1 MPEPR
6 TTLRVAVP
14 NKGSLSEAAM
24 AMLSEAGYL
33 QRRDRKELVLVDEE
47 NGIEFFYLRP
57 RDVAVY
63 VGSGILHLGIT
74 GRDLY
79 QDAHAETGAT
89 EIMGLG
95 FGRSTFR
102 LAGPRGDF
110 SDSTNL
116 AGKRVATSYDALLT
130 RWFEAQSINDVEVVH
145 LDGAVESAVRLG
157 VADAI
162 ADVVETGN
170 TLKAAGMETFGDP
183 IMESEA
189 ILIAGNGKAE
199 EDRTAIER
207 DTGRLIRRLQGVLV
221 ARQYVMMDYDIRRD
235 NLEAAIKF
243 TPGLESPTI
252 SPLADEK
259 WVAVRSMVPAKKT
272 NQLMDELYDLGARAI
287 LVSSIHACRI

>member
-1 MPEPR
+1 
-6 TTLRVAVP
+6 
-14 NKGSLSEAAM
+14 M

-33 QRRDRKELVLVDEE
+33 QRRDRSELVLVDED

-63 VGSGILHLGIT
+63 VGSGSLHLGIT
-74 GRDLY
+74 GRDLF
-79 QDAHAETGAT
+79 QDAGVVTGAE
-89 EIMGLG
+89 EILGLG

-110 SDSTNL
+110 TDSTEL
-116 AGKRVATSYDALLT
+116 AGKRVATSYDAMLT
-130 RWFEAQSINDVEVVH
+130 EWFATQQISDVEVVH
-145 LDGAVESAVRLG
+145 LDGAVETAVRLG

-170 TLKAAGMETFGDP
+170 TLKAAGMETFGTP

-189 ILIAGNGKAE
+189 ILIAGNGKSDDDAAA
-199 EDRTAIER
+199 RER
-207 DTGRLIRRLQGVLV
+207 DTARLIRRLQGVLV
-221 ARQYVMMDYDIRRD
+221 ARQYVMMDYDIRRE
-235 NLEAAIKF
+235 NLEEAMTR

-259 WVAVRSMVPAKKT
+259 WVAVRSMVPAKRT

>member
-89 EIMGLG
+89 EIMEILG
-95 FGRSTFR
+95 KEESLSRIR
-102 LAGPRGDF
+102 RGI
-110 SDSTNL
+110 
-116 AGKRVATSYDALLT
+116 ALL
-130 RWFEAQSINDVEVVH
+130 EAS
-145 LDGAVESAVRLG
+145 L
-157 VADAI
+157 
-162 ADVVETGN
+162 
-170 TLKAAGMETFGDP
+170 
-183 IMESEA
+183 
-189 ILIAGNGKAE
+189 
-199 EDRTAIER
+199 
-207 DTGRLIRRLQGVLV
+207 
-221 ARQYVMMDYDIRRD
+221 
-235 NLEAAIKF
+235 
-243 TPGLESPTI
+243 
-252 SPLADEK
+252 
-259 WVAVRSMVPAKKT
+259 
-272 NQLMDELYDLGARAI
+272 
-287 LVSSIHACRI
+287 

>member
-1 MPEPR
+1 
-6 TTLRVAVP
+6 
-14 NKGSLSEAAM
+14 M
-24 AMLSEAGYL
+24 AMLAEAGYL

-47 NGIEFFYLRP
+47 NGVEFFYLRP

-79 QDAHAETGAT
+79 QDSRAETGAE

-102 LAGPRGDF
+102 LAGPRGAF
-110 SDSTNL
+110 SASAEL
-116 AGKRVATSYDALLT
+116 AGHRVATSYDAMLSQWL
-130 RWFEAQSINDVEVVH
+130 QDQQIPDVEVVH

-170 TLKAAGMETFGDP
+170 TLKAAGMETFGEP
-183 IMESEA
+183 LMESEA
-189 ILIAGNGKAE
+189 ILIAGNGMRD
-199 EDRTAIER
+199 EDRAAIER

-221 ARQYVMMDYDIRRD
+221 ARQYVMMDYDIRRE
-235 NLEAAIKF
+235 NLDEAIRF

-259 WVAVRSMVPAKKT
+259 WVAVRSMVPAKRT

>member
-1 MPEPR
+1 MSESR

-14 NKGSLSEAAM
+14 NKGSLSDAAM
-24 AMLSEAGYL
+24 EMLSEAGYL
-33 QRRDRKELVLVDEE
+33 QRRDRKELVLVDEV

-74 GRDLY
+74 GRDLF
-79 QDAHAETGAT
+79 QDAGVETGAE

-102 LAGPRGDF
+102 LAGPQGNF
-110 SDSTNL
+110 SAAEDL
-116 AGKRVATSYDALLT
+116 AGKRVATTYDALLSN
-130 RWFEAQSINDVEVVH
+130 WFRRQAINDVEVVH
-145 LDGAVESAVRLG
+145 LDGAVESSVRLG
-157 VADAI
+157 VADAV

-170 TLKAAGMETFGDP
+170 TLKAAGMETFGTP
-183 IMESEA
+183 VMESEA
-189 ILIAGNGKAE
+189 ILIAGNGKAH
-199 EDRTAIER
+199 DDGAVIER
-207 DTGRLIRRLQGVLV
+207 DTQRLIRRLRGVLV

-235 NLEAAIKF
+235 NLDEAMAF

-252 SPLADEK
+252 SPLADER
-259 WVAVRSMVPAKKT
+259 WVAVRSMVPAKRT

-287 LVSSIHACRI
+287 LVSTIHACRI